1 MANKNN
7 IKNLK
12 KKTKKQRGGGGLS
25 TPSKLYPNTPPF
37 SPKRKTQKQA
47 SPQLSPSKRRSTK
60 QNSLSVIT
68 SKLKAS
74 AVPFKPKPK
83 ITIGTYNILFPGK
96 VEKEFHPPNYVFK
109 PSGSPVGFN
118 YLPVPDPDKPNS
130 DELHEEIY
138 ENSEERTQIMIN
150 NLLIADLDIVCLQ
163 EVSNVVYFGKN
174 SSVYDNIISNKLLI
188 EKYNFTELQIHPILR
203 YSHGVMILYKKKF
216 NLISDDSVSIQNATK
231 TTDRNCSIV
240 SLQYN
245 TKKICVVSC
254 HFYDSRDYKQDDKT
268 IQMNSVLTKIN
279 KKECDLNIIAGDFNQ
294 DQYGDLN
301 KKGDLIDP
309 GGPRK
314 PFGPKKASVF
324 TPLSL
329 DTENITQL
337 YTFDD
342 DLSPSE
348 YTKNIDLK
356 TPSTYNTTIIPKT
369 NQYGVTRRIDWIFC
383 NDKNGQVPN
392 TISLHNFDFRA
403 SDHSLKA
410 VSIYL

>member
-12 KKTKKQRGGGGLS
+12 KKTKKQRGGNSSPAKRTLNTDAANFNPLKS
-25 TPSKLYPNTPPF
+25 TTENISQLPVTFNAKTP
-37 SPKRKTQKQA
+37 A
-47 SPQLSPSKRRSTK
+47 
-60 QNSLSVIT
+60 
-68 SKLKAS
+68 
-74 AVPFKPKPK
+74 FKPLPK
-83 ITIGTYNILFPGK
+83 LIKIGTYNILFPGI
-96 VEKEFHPPNYVFK
+96 VEKVFYQDK
-109 PSGSPVGFN
+109 IRLVTKSSPVGFN
-118 YLPVPDPDKPNS
+118 YKSTQANTQANAQAN
-130 DELHEEIY
+130 ELHEEIY

-163 EVSNVVYFGKN
+163 EVSNVVYFGKT
-174 SSVYDNIISNKLLI
+174 SSVYDNIITNSNLI
-188 EKYNFTELQIHPILR
+188 GQYNFSNLQIHPTR
-203 YSHGVMILYKKKF
+203 AGVGHGVMILYKKKF
-216 NLISDDSVSIQNATK
+216 KFISDEFVKIPNYK
-231 TTDRNCSIV
+231 NTTNRNCSIV

-268 IQMNSVLTKIN
+268 IQMNYVLAAIN
-279 KKECDLNIIAGDFNQ
+279 ENKCDLNIIAGDFNQ

-301 KKGDLIDP
+301 VEGARAPIAPIAPIAPSEPL
-309 GGPRK
+309 
-314 PFGPKKASVF
+314 GPKKASVF
-324 TPLSL
+324 KPLLSP

-342 DLSPSE
+342 DLLPSE
-348 YTKNIDLK
+348 YTKNIDSE

-369 NQYGVTRRIDWIFC
+369 NKYRVTRRIDWIFC

-410 VSIYL
+410 VSINL